1 MKNTSFNTL
10 LMTTLIIA
18 ATSVWMRC
26 YADNAVIQTRYT
38 VDPETAVNIAN
49 GFSIQKT
56 GSAGNPIIWAD
67 FPDPAVIRVGD
78 TYYMSNT
85 TMHMCPGLPIMKSKD
100 LVNWEMVGY
109 AYQKLEDND
118 ETTLQNGRNMYG
130 KGSWASSL
138 RYHNEM
144 YYATTFALNTGK
156 TYIFKTP
163 DIESGKWE
171 ETSFKP
177 LLYDGSLFFD
187 DDGRVYKMC
196 EAGDIRLVEL
206 NADLSRIKQ
215 GGFDRVIIKDASRIA
230 GTNLLVPAEGAHLH
244 KINGKYYL
252 FLITWPKNDIR
263 TQLVFRADKITGPY
277 EGRIFLHDQG
287 VAEGCLIDSPKGDWY
302 AMLFQ
307 DNGAVGRTPFLVPV
321 KWEDGWPVAGNN
333 GKVPQT
339 LNIQVTNTPLPASVA
354 SDEFDSGI
362 SQLVLQWQWNH
373 NPDNRYWSLKQ
384 RPGFLRLTTSRIDNN
399 FEQVRNML
407 TQRTFGPVCSGT
419 VAVDVSNMNDGDVAG
434 LAVLQKQYGI
444 VGVKMTGTAKSIVM
458 ISAESESPVELA
470 SVPLTQ
476 RTVYLKVDCNFEKR
490 TDKAYF
496 YYSLDGKLW
505 TTIGK
510 PLQMSYSLAYFVGYR
525 FALFNYSTKVAGGSV
540 DFDYFRISN
549 KIDYQ

>member
-206 NADLSRIKQ
+206 NADLSGIKQ

-510 PLQMSYSLAYFVGYR
+510 PLQMSYSLAHFVGYR